1 MAAQETAPGSI
12 GGMWRVQV
20 AVLTAS
26 LFVWLLFLDG
36 RGWRR
41 QW

>member
-26 LFVWLLFLDG
+26 LFVWLLFG
-36 RGWRR
+36 TAQG
-41 QW
+41 